1 MSQEDIVRFDDLLQV
16 DRIVFFRSTLE
27 RIEYGYQITT
37 GEAVLCVC
45 VGDVVGVGIVQVE
58 DLVHGADLERL
69 VDVLEYRSLG
79 FVDALHLLD
88 VGEVLHA
95 LVGLLE
101 GKGQAREELDVYP
114 VNVVLGQLP
123 RLHDVGVV
131 QVAVAREVLV
141 VPDVIVE
148 RVRSEDAEEDV
159 HGVLLVGVG
168 EGVAVVA
175 RYGVQHVARLTGERV
190 AAVGV
195 DAVHE
200 LRAGVLARDLVARA
214 LVQLDEHLLA
224 HARLV
229 DLRHGEYAERVQLM
243 RQRTLADH
251 VHGRVRAIQT
261 VDAVDAHDAHLRD
274 RRGMLVSICSS
285 FYKSIDSFYY

>member
-101 GKGQAREELDVYP
+101 GKGQAREELEVYP

-148 RVRSEDAEEDV
+148 RVRSEDAEEDEKDEDTV
-159 HGVLLVGVG
+159 AAHQLVDQHENFEQLVVCFRILIAACGVLGPI
-168 EGVAVVA
+168 
-175 RYGVQHVARLTGERV
+175 RF
-190 AAVGV
+190 V
-195 DAVHE
+195 DFNLSCV
-200 LRAGVLARDLVARA
+200 
-214 LVQLDEHLLA
+214 
-224 HARLV
+224 
-229 DLRHGEYAERVQLM
+229 
-243 RQRTLADH
+243 
-251 VHGRVRAIQT
+251 
-261 VDAVDAHDAHLRD
+261 
-274 RRGMLVSICSS
+274 
-285 FYKSIDSFYY
+285 